1 MREGSGRAVRRRLA
15 RRSFRPAPPVRVEAQ
30 FAARAQVAVRR
41 GGGGGESEEDG
52 TRGKSELPYDE
63 EVPPAS
69 AHANAPGPRLLGAS
83 CGDSGKDARRRSVE
97 ALIRPRGRR
106 RCLLLLALLL
116 AGLQLHLLL
125 RLLLLDEQQLHGLQ
139 LRHGRLHQ
147 LAVDLVLV
155 RRLDHALVGQVEV
168 LELSRLLRPGG
179 QVLL

>member
-69 AHANAPGPRLLGAS
+69 AHANAPGPRLLGHAPTPTNERAVGAWRHSSGHEGDAGAYFFLPFFLPAFSFISSSACFFSMSSSSMACS
-83 CGDSGKDARRRSVE
+83 CVTADCISSRSISSLSAVSTT
-97 ALIRPRGRR
+97 
-106 RCLLLLALLL
+106 LL
-116 AGLQLHLLL
+116 
-125 RLLLLDEQQLHGLQ
+125 
-139 LRHGRLHQ
+139 
-147 LAVDLVLV
+147 
-155 RRLDHALVGQVEV
+155 
-168 LELSRLLRPGG
+168 
-179 QVLL
+179 